1 MRRYGFVDVT
11 THRPPLSG
19 EGNPADVVEITAD
32 LVVEAAKKHKAQNSQ
47 ERVDWW
53 LEEAEDE

>member
-1 MRRYGFVDVT
+1 MT